1 MEAKKGRKK
10 GGKKGKSVTTR
21 GENEKR
27 VRTEGGREGLN
38 ESRMQAATEAALL
51 ADVKSVYR
59 IRVAARGMRISRRKG
74 GERRGRKEE
83 GVATKKATSCARA
96 RYVSA
101 TL

>member
-1 MEAKKGRKK
+1 MKWW
-10 GGKKGKSVTTR
+10 
-21 GENEKR
+21 
-27 VRTEGGREGLN
+27 
-38 ESRMQAATEAALL
+38 MQRRRLCQLA

-74 GERRGRKEE
+74 GKRRGRKEE